1 VYSSGLKS
9 AFLEGIKNTS
19 SLLLA
24 IGNSF
29 YYRLTVSRV
38 DFVLTPVNATGFFKL
53 YTTSYPL
60 FIAVATRR
68 VASAAAPTYFLIVRC
83 RKAEALPVSEFIF
96 TFKVSDT
103 VRHLN
108 VYFYVM

>member
-1 VYSSGLKS
+1 MYSSGLKS
-9 AFLEGIKNTS
+9 AFLEGIKTPS

-24 IGNSF
+24 IGYSF
-29 YYRLTVSRV
+29 YCRLTVSRV
-38 DFVLTPVNATGFFKL
+38 DFVLTPVNATGVFKL
-53 YTTSYPL
+53 HTTSYLL

-68 VASAAAPTYFLIVRC
+68 VASAAPSTYFLIVRC
-83 RKAEALPVSEFIF
+83 RKAKALTVSEFIF

-108 VYFYVM
+108 VYFYVV